1 MAGPWTL
8 LRLLRQ
14 TDFLPHCTQ
23 SRLFLADLLPPKA
36 EGCHHFSPK
45 REKDAVFTATGG
57 TIWPLLEQ
65 GKLSMSQAPAPC
77 IAPPSTS
84 SCLHTA
90 EKHVLIL
97 LFHCPTVFSLMLTV
111 HLLHVYAYDRGTIV
125 TKAGKKNLLFG
136 IQRLRGA
143 SKRVLPLW
151 GAVRG
156 QGMDTHRW
164 PGLNVPQSIYM
175 WLI

>member
-14 TDFLPHCTQ
+14 TDFLPYCTQ
-23 SRLFLADLLPPKA
+23 SRLFLADILPPKA

-45 REKDAVFTATGG
+45 REKDAAFTAAGG
-57 TIWPLLEQ
+57 TIWPLLE
-65 GKLSMSQAPAPC
+65 LSMSQAPAPC

-90 EKHVLIL
+90 EKHFLIL

-111 HLLHVYAYDRGTIV
+111 HLLHVYAYDRDNCYKGREEESPLAFRGWEV
-125 TKAGKKNLLFG
+125 L
-136 IQRLRGA
+136 LRGFCPFEEQLGG
-143 SKRVLPLW
+143 KEW
-151 GAVRG
+151 
-156 QGMDTHRW
+156 THT
-164 PGLNVPQSIYM
+164 GDQD
-175 WLI
+175 